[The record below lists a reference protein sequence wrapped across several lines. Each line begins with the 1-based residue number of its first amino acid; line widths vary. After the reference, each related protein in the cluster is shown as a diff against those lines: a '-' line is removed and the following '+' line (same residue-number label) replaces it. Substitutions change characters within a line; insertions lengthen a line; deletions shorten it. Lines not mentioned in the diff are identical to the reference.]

1 MNNLFETLSE
11 ATKPESVAPR
21 REIKFRGKIRKDGQW
36 LFGLPGYTSGGEIG
50 TISGWF
56 GESEQYEDAEVI
68 ANTVGQYTG
77 LKDKN
82 GAEIYEWDVVKYT
95 HLVTEKPS
103 IGYVKYREGS
113 FRLSSIINGSEDYR
127 GELRAWNDGNNDWYS
142 IENYETFDMEVIG
155 NIHDNPELLQ

>member
-1 MNNLFETLSE
+1 MSDIFKTPAE

-21 REIKFRGKIRKDGQW
+21 REIKFRGKSEKGW
-36 LFGLPGYTSGGEIG
+36 AFGFFKTWSHFNGKRFVP
-50 TISGWF
+50 ISSIWDNH
-56 GESEQYEDAEVI
+56 SECLIDPA
-68 ANTVGQYTG
+68 TLGQYTG

-82 GAEIYEWDVVKYT
+82 GVEIYEGDIVKYT
-95 HLVTEKPS
+95 HLVTERTS

-142 IENYETFDMEVIG
+142 MENYETFEVEVID